1 MKLKPCT
8 SWALLGV
15 LTALGSVGVEAQ
27 VPERHISE
35 ADAAFP
41 EAFSMISGLRELADG
56 RVMIADPL
64 GQTLVVVDFEAGVA
78 DTIGRVGGGPGEYKQ
93 PDGVFPLP
101 GDSTLLVDLGN
112 GRLTVIGP
120 DLTFGETTPIAQGEP
135 GPGGGPGGGGGM
147 MIVLPRATDSRGGVY
162 FQPMGG
168 FQPGGGPPDSAAVVR
183 WDRGTGA
190 MDTVAMVKL
199 RDMDVQTSGGA
210 RERSVMIRPKPY
222 SPRDGWAAGWNGMVA
237 AVRSNPYYLEWFG
250 RAGVSARSPDV
261 VFTPVRIR
269 QADKEEYID
278 RASAGGLMIQ
288 MTMHNGV
295 RQMGFSRGGGGGPR
309 PDTDG
314 YDWPDTKPAFDSD
327 RIWVT
332 PEGDAWVTRFVSVGA
347 APIIDVFGADGR
359 HKEVL
364 ILPKGRRVVGFGAQH
379 VYLSVSDEFDLQWL
393 ERYRRTT

>member
-1 MKLKPCT
+1 
-8 SWALLGV
+8 
-15 LTALGSVGVEAQ
+15 
-27 VPERHISE
+27 
-35 ADAAFP
+35 
-41 EAFSMISGLRELADG
+41 
-56 RVMIADPL
+56 MIADPL
-64 GQTLVVVDFEAGVA
+64 GQALVVVDFEAGVA

-120 DLTFGETTPIAQGEP
+120 DLTFGATTPIAQGEP
-135 GPGGGPGGGGGM
+135 RSGAGPGGGM
-147 MIVLPRATDSRGGVY
+147 MFVLPRATDSRGGVY

-168 FQPGGGPPDSAAVVR
+168 FRPGGGPPDSAAVVR

-199 RDMDVQTSGGA
+199 QDTNVQTSGGA
-210 RERSVMIRPKPY
+210 GNRNVMMRPKPY
-222 SPRDGWAAGWNGMVA
+222 SPQDGWAAGWNGMVA
-237 AVRSNPYYLEWFG
+237 AVRSNTYYLEWFG
-250 RAGVSARSPDV
+250 RAGAMARSLDV
-261 VFTPVRIR
+261 AFSPVRIR

-278 RASAGGLMIQ
+278 RASAGGLSVQ
-288 MTMHNGV
+288 MTIDNGV
-295 RQMGFSRGGGGGPR
+295 RRMVFSRGGGGRGR

-314 YDWPDTKPAFDSD
+314 YEWPDTKPAFDAS
-327 RIWVT
+327 RVWVT
-332 PEGDAWVTRFVSVGA
+332 PEGDAWVARFVSAGA
-347 APIIDVFGADGR
+347 APVIDVFDADGR

-379 VYLSVSDEFDLQWL
+379 VYLSASDEFDLQWL